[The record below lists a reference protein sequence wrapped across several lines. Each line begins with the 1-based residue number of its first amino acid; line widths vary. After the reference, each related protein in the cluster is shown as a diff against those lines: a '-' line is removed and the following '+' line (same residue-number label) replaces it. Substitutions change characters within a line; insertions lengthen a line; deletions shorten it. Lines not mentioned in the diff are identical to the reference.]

1 MDKVRLTRYFIPN
14 HWPIYAIGGASVAFT
29 LFSRELAPFIF
40 TENMWSPVYLLG
52 SPFIH
57 AGAGHLLFNVLALH
71 YIGGMLL
78 LPLLGTRRFLA
89 LFFLAAIVAGAAN
102 NIISGIPAVG
112 ISAAV
117 LAMFSCALYRYAY
130 TPMKLLF
137 IHDLFRLR
145 PFAMWKLG
153 AFIVGLDVAG
163 IVFGWGFFA
172 HWAHLTGF
180 AVGGVFGWFA
190 LARRRLPGRRL
201 H

>member
-102 NIISGIPAVG
+102 NIISGAYAAG

-190 LARRRLPGRRL
+190 LTRRRLPGRRL

>member
-102 NIISGIPAVG
+102 NIISGIPAAG